1 MTVDNYQKEQLAAA
15 GIVMFGVPMGG
26 YSGLLEAMLEGAN
39 GNMQPVLD
47 QLAELPYFKSQF
59 AGNNLTVA
67 TKLAAAYGFTSVNQ
81 GLGQQVKD
89 FFLNDLNNGTTIPQL
104 VKMANDL
111 LFNTVSP
118 VYAEAKALLMSKIAI
133 ANFYTYELQGN
144 SLDLIELQQ
153 VLLEVGVAVENA
165 VSPIVQLPVVGDYF
179 DIYATPSMVHDGH
192 DNIIANEQAP
202 SVTLLGVTTE
212 NLSYTSFG

>member
-26 YSGLLEAMLEGAN
+26 YSGMLEAMLNGAN

-67 TKLAAAYGFTSVNQ
+67 TKLAAAYGFTSVND

-89 FFLNDLNNGTTIPQL
+89 IFLNDLNHGSTIPQL
-104 VKMANDL
+104 VKMANDF

-118 VYAEAKALLMSKIAI
+118 VYADAKALLMSKIAI

-144 SLDLIELQQ
+144 SMDLVELQQ
-153 VLLEVGVAVENA
+153 VLLEVGVAVENI
-165 VSPIVQLPVVGDYF
+165 VSPMVQLPVVGDYF
-179 DIYATPSMVHDGH
+179 NIYATPSMVSNGH
-192 DNIIANEQAP
+192 DNIIVDEPTPPAM
-202 SVTLLGVTTE
+202 LLGVTTE
-212 NLSYTSFG
+212 NLSYASFG